1 MKNYYFCYGLNI
13 SILALA
19 QIKSPY
25 EFLPTYGKQITHY
38 HQVEEY
44 FNYLTTKLLMQT
56 PEIWRNFQNIEI

>member
-1 MKNYYFCYGLNI
+1 MKKLLLLLWINI

-25 EFLPTYGKQITHY
+25 EFLPTYGKQITYY

-44 FNYLTTKLLMQT
+44 FNYLTTQT
-56 PEIWRNFQNIEI
+56 PM